1 MYVAH
6 LTGID
11 RISLDS
17 HVVARVYPG
26 QEILAGTAAHS
37 LACYQGGV
45 LFTVLKEH
53 RILRY
58 SGTDD
63 RIYPFAG
70 SGKEGNSDGLHNTCE
85 FYQPTGIGVE
95 YDNVV
100 YVCDTQT
107 SCINILTTLR
117 KTSNFLNAIEK
128 LFSAF
133 SVHEKKKTYSLKSIA
148 EAEALVK
155 ECKQF

>member
-1 MYVAH
+1 M
-6 LTGID
+6 TGID

-45 LFTVLKEH
+45 LFTVPKEH

-58 SGTDD
+58 SRTDD
-63 RIYPFAG
+63 GIYPFSG

-85 FYQPTGIGVE
+85 FYQPTGIAVE

-107 SCINILTTLR
+107 SCIKILTTLR
-117 KTSNFLNAIEK
+117 KTSNFLNAIAK

-148 EAEALVK
+148 ETEALVK
-155 ECKQF
+155 E